1 MNIIKLGPIE
11 SVDFSALIYRC
22 GVYGSVN
29 IDYRKIAMFQLA
41 LDKRIMVFKSKTY
54 EDSLIIYGF
63 RKSGLHHSFDPML
76 KISFRMVV
84 TISIAGY
91 VTKKVK

>member
-1 MNIIKLGPIE
+1 MLGPIE
-11 SVDFSALIYRC
+11 SVDFSALIYRF

-41 LDKRIMVFKSKTY
+41 LEKRIMVFKSKTY

-84 TISIAGY
+84 TISIVGY